1 MVVWGATDGNICIRP
16 VSLFYSDSHGGRGRL
31 GDQDNVMGRENTN
44 LLGDTLSSHGFK
56 VINAGEW
63 KGQTA

>member
-1 MVVWGATDGNICIRP
+1 
-16 VSLFYSDSHGGRGRL
+16 
-31 GDQDNVMGRENTN
+31 MGRENTN
-44 LLGDTLSSHGFK
+44 LLGDTLSSHRFK